1 MFDRGLGLVSAG
13 PAGRESLLSLIPC
26 LIKQLLHVC
35 VVSVGVAGWNTSAA
49 WFEHV
54 PVFVAGGLAHCWV
67 LRGHLR
73 GVFLVRP
80 FLAWLSNGSFVELVA
95 MVRCWGVVVC

>member
-13 PAGRESLLSLIPC
+13 PAGRENLLSLIPC
-26 LIKQLLHVC
+26 LIERVLHVC

-54 PVFVAGGLAHCWV
+54 PVFVGRRLGTLLGPEETSCVWV
-67 LRGHLR
+67 LFSGPL
-73 GVFLVRP
+73 LVR
-80 FLAWLSNGSFVELVA
+80 LS
-95 MVRCWGVVVC
+95 